1 MEQAPLT
8 FLVENMSKL
17 ELLQQFAEQIR
28 KSYGAI
34 SSNISG
40 VVEALNSGEEVDEK
54 FQKHI
59 EKIIAYLK
67 LVEQKILVEKKLADN
82 SEKLRLLKE
91 EINNIK
97 KLESYLK
104 LAKTNS
110 SHSVIVAIN
119 SLNNSLMAL
128 FARHV

>member
-1 MEQAPLT
+1 
-8 FLVENMSKL
+8 MSKFV
-17 ELLQQFAEQIR
+17 LLQKFAEQIR

-54 FQKHI
+54 LQKHI
-59 EKIIAYLK
+59 EQIIAYLK
-67 LVEQKILVEKKLADN
+67 LVEKKILVEKKLADN

-91 EINNIK
+91 EINEIK

-128 FARHV
+128 FAKRA

>member
-1 MEQAPLT
+1 M
-8 FLVENMSKL
+8 NKL

-54 FQKHI
+54 LKKHI
-59 EKIIAYLK
+59 EQIIAYLK
-67 LVEQKILVEKKLADN
+67 LVEQKIIVEKKLADN

-91 EINNIK
+91 EVTKIK
-97 KLESYLK
+97 KLKSYLK
-104 LAKTNS
+104 IAETNP

-128 FARHV
+128 FARHA